1 MRSTIKSEED
11 PVSVR
16 RTISEGCGGVQTKG
30 EGAKQQQQLEA
41 AKEVRPPFASV
52 VQEGA
57 ALLGMLV
64 RVAIGE
70 VAVAMTTAVPRVLVP
85 GSRTPQASLL
95 SPVPPPPLS
104 WLRCLGW
111 LPRQLPPRPPNS
123 RCTDFPLPSWR
134 PCLQKRHGP
143 ETQQHLRQGPVRP
156 LPARSRATATPRTA
170 TPTRLAYCCCCCCCC
185 LIPSRACSRGCSL
198 SKPSTPHTL
207 HRRRHRRL
215 RRRHHS

>member
-57 ALLGMLV
+57 ALLGMLE

-70 VAVAMTTAVPRVLVP
+70 VAVAMTTAVTKVLVP
-85 GSRTPQASLL
+85 GSRTPQALLL

-156 LPARSRATATPRTA
+156 LPARSRATER
-170 TPTRLAYCCCCCCCC
+170 PTRLACCCCCCC
-185 LIPSRACSRGCSL
+185 LILSHACSL